1 MTDKI
6 REIGKLINELS
17 DQELQEIHNITKNV
31 VTERGSEFNVRIK
44 LRPCHTINGETQTAR
59 LHFEPVLD
67 FKCDL
72 ADATHKIKFN
82 ILTKEFISIEPLD
95 ALKDEK

>member
-17 DQELQEIHNITKNV
+17 DQELQEIHNITKDV
-31 VTERGSEFNVRIK
+31 VTERGSEFNVRFR
-44 LRPCHTINGETQTAR
+44 LRPYNIINSETRTTH

-95 ALKDEK
+95 NRKDGE